1 MVTTNLD
8 KIFNPQNVAII
19 GASDVEGS
27 VGYAIVKNFTQ
38 MGFTGKVF
46 FVNIRKP
53 EILGVKTYPTV
64 DQISE
69 PVDLAIV
76 ATPAKTV
83 PDVMEECGKAHVK
96 GVIIVSAGFKETGS
110 AGKALEEKIL
120 ESARKYGIRVIG
132 PNCIG
137 LIRPRNN
144 LNATFLDKM
153 PKPGN
158 VAFLSQ
164 SGALGSAI
172 LDWALH
178 ENIGFS
184 NFVSVGS
191 MIDVDFGDLID
202 YFGSDP
208 KTKSILMY
216 VEGITEARKFMSA
229 ARHFART
236 KPIIVVK
243 SGKFSESAKA
253 AASHTGSLSGEDS
266 IYDAA
271 FKRAGVVRVNEIADL
286 FNAAEVLG
294 TQPLPKGPRLAIITN
309 AGGPGVMATDSL
321 IAQGGKLAKI
331 SQKTLD
337 SLNAVLPPFWSHGNP
352 VDVLGDA
359 RSERYKAAV
368 EACLN
373 DDNIDGILIIFTQQA
388 VSESVEIAKN
398 IVELVRAKSYQ
409 NKTILTS
416 FMGYGAVQEANSIL
430 NANNI
435 PTYTTPEQ
443 AIRTYM
449 YMYNYQANIDL
460 LYETPEELPVDASPP
475 KRPIMA
481 ILRNAAFEG
490 REVLTEDEAKKILK
504 YYNFPVVKT
513 SAANNVDEAVA
524 FAQEMGFPVVLKI
537 LSPQIIHK
545 SDAGGVI
552 LNVNSPKEVRE
563 AFEILIQRAT
573 AYNPN
578 AQIIGV
584 TVQPMIE
591 KKGHELILGGKTD
604 PVFGP
609 VILFGMGGVGVELF
623 KDYSIGLPPLNTT
636 LIHRMMEETKIYRL
650 LKGWRNAP
658 AVDLKK
664 LDETVLMFSQLLVD
678 FPQIKEIDINPLLI
692 NEKEATILDA
702 RVVVDKETICKR
714 FEPHEHMVISPYPK
728 KYEIL
733 WLLKNGQE
741 VLLRPIKPEDEPM
754 WLEMFQSL
762 SEESIRYRFFQ
773 MLKDT
778 PHEVRVRYC
787 NVDYD
792 REIALVAEMV
802 ENGKRKI
809 LGVSRLSI
817 ESDEKSGEMAFLVSD
832 YWQGLGL
839 GTKMVDYVLD
849 VAKEKGIDKVTA
861 IILQDNYRAL
871 SLTKKMGFSIEYLTD
886 GTVKATL
893 NLQEEDVDFRCA
905 QLKLP
910 EPPQTKVEP
919 SKQEVLKQEIPISE
933 GKKTI
938 KKSQEAASA

>member
-1 MVTTNLD
+1 
-8 KIFNPQNVAII
+8 
-19 GASDVEGS
+19 
-27 VGYAIVKNFTQ
+27 
-38 MGFTGKVF
+38 
-46 FVNIRKP
+46 
-53 EILGVKTYPTV
+53 
-64 DQISE
+64 
-69 PVDLAIV
+69 
-76 ATPAKTV
+76 
-83 PDVMEECGKAHVK
+83 MEECGKAQVK

-120 ESARKYGIRVIG
+120 ESAKKYGIRVIG

-271 FKRAGVVRVNEIADL
+271 FKRAGIVRVNEIADL

-309 AGGPGVMATDSL
+309 AGGPGVMATDAL
-321 IAQGGKLAKI
+321 IAQSGKLAKI

-435 PTYTTPEQ
+435 PTYSTPEQ

-481 ILRNAAFEG
+481 ILRNAAFDG

-513 SAANNVDEAVA
+513 SVANNVDEAVA

-552 LNVNSPKEVRE
+552 LNVNSPREVRE

-591 KKGHELILGGKTD
+591 KKGQEIIIGGKTR
-604 PVFGP
+604 PCIWSSNSFRHGRSRRGTLQR
-609 VILFGMGGVGVELF
+609 LFNWASTV
-623 KDYSIGLPPLNTT
+623 K
-636 LIHRMMEETKIYRL
+636 H
-650 LKGWRNAP
+650 NA
-658 AVDLKK
+658 
-664 LDETVLMFSQLLVD
+664 
-678 FPQIKEIDINPLLI
+678 
-692 NEKEATILDA
+692 
-702 RVVVDKETICKR
+702 
-714 FEPHEHMVISPYPK
+714 HSPYDGR
-728 KYEIL
+728 
-733 WLLKNGQE
+733 N
-741 VLLRPIKPEDEPM
+741 
-754 WLEMFQSL
+754 QSL
-762 SEESIRYRFFQ
+762 PFTE
-773 MLKDT
+773 
-778 PHEVRVRYC
+778 
-787 NVDYD
+787 
-792 REIALVAEMV
+792 
-802 ENGKRKI
+802 
-809 LGVSRLSI
+809 RL
-817 ESDEKSGEMAFLVSD
+817 A
-832 YWQGLGL
+832 
-839 GTKMVDYVLD
+839 
-849 VAKEKGIDKVTA
+849 
-861 IILQDNYRAL
+861 
-871 SLTKKMGFSIEYLTD
+871 
-886 GTVKATL
+886 
-893 NLQEEDVDFRCA
+893 
-905 QLKLP
+905 
-910 EPPQTKVEP
+910 
-919 SKQEVLKQEIPISE
+919 
-933 GKKTI
+933 
-938 KKSQEAASA
+938 

>member
-8 KIFNPQNVAII
+8 KIFNPKNVAII

-27 VGYAIVKNFTQ
+27 VGYAIVKNLTQ
-38 MGFTGKVF
+38 IGFTGKVF

-53 EILGVKTYPTV
+53 DILGVKTYPTV
-64 DQISE
+64 DQIPES
-69 PVDLAIV
+69 VDLAIV

-83 PDVMEECGKAHVK
+83 PDIMEECGKAQVK

-120 ESARKYGIRVIG
+120 ESAKKYGIRVIG

-271 FKRAGVVRVNEIADL
+271 FKRAGIVRVNEIGDL

-373 DDNIDGILIIFTQQA
+373 DENIDGILIVFTQQA

-435 PTYTTPEQ
+435 PTYSTPEQ

-481 ILRNAAFEG
+481 ILRNAAFDD
-490 REVLTEDEAKKILK
+490 REVLTEDEAKKVLK

-513 SAANNVDEAVA
+513 SVANNVDGAVA

-552 LNVNSPKEVRE
+552 LNVNSPNEVRE
-563 AFEILIQRAT
+563 AFEVLIQRAT

-591 KKGHELILGGKTD
+591 KKGHEIIIGGKTD

-636 LIHRMMEETKIYRL
+636 LIHRMMEETKVYRL

-702 RVVVDKETICKR
+702 RIVVDKEKICRK

-787 NVDYD
+787 NIDYD
-792 REIALVAEMV
+792 REIAIVAEMM
-802 ENGKRKI
+802 EKGKRKI
-809 LGVSRLSI
+809 LGVTRLSI

-849 VAKEKGIDKVTA
+849 IAKEKGIDKVNA
-861 IILQDNYRAL
+861 IILQDNYCAL
-871 SLTKKMGFSIEYLTD
+871 SLTKKMGFKIDYLSD

-893 NLQEEDVDFRCA
+893 NLKEEELDLRC
-905 QLKLP
+905 QQPKVSSLVSTKE
-910 EPPQTKVEP
+910 EPKVIAKKVE
-919 SKQEVLKQEIPISE
+919 KHSE
-933 GKKTI
+933 L
-938 KKSQEAASA
+938 ASA

>member
-8 KIFNPQNVAII
+8 KIFNPQSVAII
-19 GASDVEGS
+19 GASDTEGS

-38 MGFTGKVF
+38 MGYSGKVF

-53 EILGVKTYPTV
+53 EILGMKTYPSV
-64 DQISE
+64 DQIPE
-69 PVDLAIV
+69 AVDLAIV

-83 PDVMEECGKAHVK
+83 PDVIEECGKAKVK
-96 GVIIVSAGFKETGS
+96 GVIIVSAGFKETGPG
-110 AGKALEEKIL
+110 GKALEEKI
-120 ESARKYGIRVIG
+120 AVAAKKHGIRVIG

-137 LIRPRNN
+137 VIRPRTN

-172 LDWALH
+172 LDWAIH

-202 YFGSDP
+202 YFGGDP

-243 SGKFSESAKA
+243 SGKFAESAKA
-253 AASHTGSLSGEDS
+253 AASHTGSLSGEDD

-271 FKRAGVVRVNEIADL
+271 FKRAGIVRVSEIADL

-294 TQPLPKGPRLAIITN
+294 TQPLPKGPRLAVITN

-321 IAQGGKLAKI
+321 IAQGGQLAKL

-352 VDVLGDA
+352 IDVLGDA
-359 RSERYKAAV
+359 RADRYKAAV

-373 DDNIDGILIIFTQQA
+373 DENIDGICIVFTQQA

-398 IVELVRAKSYQ
+398 IVELVRSKAYQ

-416 FMGYGAVQEANSIL
+416 FMGFGAVQEANSIL

-443 AIRTYM
+443 AIKTYM
-449 YMYNYQANIDL
+449 YMYNYQRSIEL
-460 LYETPEELPVDASPP
+460 LYETPEELPVDEAPP
-475 KRPIMA
+475 KRPIMV

-504 YYNFPVVKT
+504 YYNFPVVRT
-513 SAANNVDEAVA
+513 AAANTVDEAVA

-552 LNVNSPKEVRE
+552 LNVNSPAKVRE
-563 AFEILIQRAT
+563 AFELLIQRAT

-591 KKGHELILGGKTD
+591 KKGQEIIIGGKTD

-609 VILFGMGGVGVELF
+609 VILFGAGGVGVELF
-623 KDYSIGLPPLNTT
+623 KDYAIGLPPLNTT
-636 LIHRMMEETKIYRL
+636 LIRRMMDETKVYQL
-650 LKGWRNAP
+650 LKGYRGSAP
-658 AVDLKK
+658 VDLKK
-664 LDETVLMFSQLLVD
+664 LEGAMLMFSQLLVD

-692 NEKEATILDA
+692 NEKDATILDA
-702 RVVVDKETICKR
+702 RIVVDKDKVCKK

-728 KYEIL
+728 KYEVL
-733 WLLKNGQE
+733 WTLKNGQE

-754 WLEMFQSL
+754 WLEWFQSL
-762 SEESIRYRFFQ
+762 SEETIRYRFFQ

-792 REIALVAEMV
+792 REIAMVAEMV

-817 ESDEKSGEMAFLVSD
+817 ESDEKSGEMAFIVSD

-839 GTKMVDYVLD
+839 GTKMVDYTLD
-849 VAKEKGIDKVTA
+849 LAKEKGIENVYA
-861 IILQDNYRAL
+861 IMLPDNYRAL
-871 SLTKKMGFSIEYLTD
+871 SLVKKMGFDIKYLSD
-886 GTVKATL
+886 GTVRTDLDLKNEEINSRCTEFLALEQTKGKKEKP
-893 NLQEEDVDFRCA
+893 QEITVTEKQKEA
-905 QLKLP
+905 PPQ
-910 EPPQTKVEP
+910 PPQTAP
-919 SKQEVLKQEIPISE
+919 
-933 GKKTI
+933 T
-938 KKSQEAASA
+938 

>member
-1 MVTTNLD
+1 MGTLNLD
-8 KIFNPQNVAII
+8 KIFDPKNVAIV
-19 GASDVEGS
+19 GASDAEGS

-38 MGFTGKVF
+38 MGFAGKVY

-53 EILGVKTYPTV
+53 EILGVKTYKSV
-64 DQISE
+64 DEIPE
-69 PVDLAIV
+69 PVDLVMI

-83 PDVMEECGKAHVK
+83 PDVMEECGRANVK
-96 GVIIVSAGFKETGS
+96 GVIIVSAGFKETGP
-110 AGKALEEKIL
+110 AGKALEDKIV
-120 ESARKYGIRVIG
+120 EIAKKYNIRVIG

-137 LIRPRNN
+137 MIRPRVN

-153 PKPGN
+153 PKAGN

-172 LDWALH
+172 LDWAIH

-202 YFGSDP
+202 SFGSDP

-243 SGKFSESAKA
+243 SGKFAESAKA
-253 AASHTGSLSGEDS
+253 AASHTGSLSGEDD

-271 FKRAGVVRVNEIADL
+271 FKRAGIVRVNEIADL
-286 FNAAEVLG
+286 FNSAEVLG

-309 AGGPGVMATDSL
+309 AGGPGVMATDAL
-321 IAQGGKLAKI
+321 IAQNGKLAKI
-331 SQKTLD
+331 SQKSLD

-352 VDVLGDA
+352 IDVLGDA
-359 RSERYKAAV
+359 KSERYKAAL

-373 DDNIDGILIIFTQQA
+373 DENIDGILIIFTQQA

-398 IVELVRAKSYQ
+398 IVELVRNKTYQ

-416 FMGYGAVQEANSIL
+416 FMGFGAVQEANSIL

-435 PTYTTPEQ
+435 PTYSTPEQ
-443 AIRTYM
+443 AIKTYM
-449 YMYNYQANIDL
+449 YMYEYQRNIDL
-460 LYETPEELPVDASPP
+460 LYETPEELPLDASPP
-475 KRPIMA
+475 KRPIMV

-490 REVLTEDEAKKILK
+490 REVLTEDEAKKVLK
-504 YYNFPVVKT
+504 YYNFPIVRT
-513 SAANNVDEAVA
+513 AAANNVEEAVT

-545 SDAGGVI
+545 TDAGGVI
-552 LNVNSPKEVRE
+552 LNINTPNEVRE
-563 AFEILIQRAT
+563 AFEVLIQRAT

-591 KKGHELILGGKTD
+591 KKGQEIIIGGKTD

-636 LIHRMMEETKIYRL
+636 LIHRMMEETKVYRL
-650 LKGWRNAP
+650 LKGYRGSTP
-658 AVDLKK
+658 VDLKK
-664 LDETVLMFSQLLVD
+664 LDETMLLFSQLLVD
-678 FPQIKEIDINPLLI
+678 FPQIKEIDINPFLI
-692 NEKEATILDA
+692 SEKEASILDA
-702 RVVVDKETICKR
+702 RIVIDKDAVCKK

-728 KYEIL
+728 GQEIL
-733 WLLKNGQE
+733 WQLKNNQE

-754 WLEMFQSL
+754 WLAMFQSF

-792 REIALVAEMV
+792 REVAIVAEIV

-809 LGVSRLSI
+809 LGVSRVSI
-817 ESDEKSGEMAFLVSD
+817 ETDGKSSEMAFIVSD

-839 GTKMVDYVLD
+839 GTKMVDYALD
-849 VAKEKGIDKVTA
+849 IAKEKGVESVYA
-861 IILQDNYRAL
+861 VMLPDNYRAL
-871 SLTKKMGFSIEYLTD
+871 SLTKKMGFNIEYLSD

-893 NLQEEDVDFRCA
+893 NLRNEDIDTRCPMP
-905 QLKLP
+905 KLP
-910 EPPQTKVEP
+910 EPPQEQTKQQKTAPASTEENKKEA
-919 SKQEVLKQEIPISE
+919 KQKPEIAP
-933 GKKTI
+933 T
-938 KKSQEAASA
+938 

>member
-27 VGYAIVKNFTQ
+27 VGYAIVKNFTKT
-38 MGFTGKVF
+38 GFTGKVF

-64 DQISE
+64 DQILE

-83 PDVMEECGKAHVK
+83 PDVMEECGKAQVK

-110 AGKALEEKIL
+110 EGKALEEKIL
-120 ESARKYGIRVIG
+120 ASARKYGIRVIG

-271 FKRAGVVRVNEIADL
+271 FKRAGIVRVNEIADL

-321 IAQGGKLAKI
+321 ISQGGKLAKI

-373 DDNIDGILIIFTQQA
+373 DENIDGILIVFTQQA

-398 IVELVRAKSYQ
+398 IIELVRAKSYQ

-435 PTYTTPEQ
+435 PTYSTPEQ

-460 LYETPEELPVDASPP
+460 LYETPEELPVDASPS

-481 ILRNAAFEG
+481 ILRNAAFDG

-513 SAANNVDEAVA
+513 SVANNVEEAVA

-552 LNVNSPKEVRE
+552 LNVNSPHEVRE
-563 AFEILIQRAT
+563 AFEVLIQRAT
-573 AYNPN
+573 SYNPN

-591 KKGHELILGGKTD
+591 KKGHEIIIGGKTD

-636 LIHRMMEETKIYRL
+636 LIHRMMEETKVYRL

-658 AVDLKK
+658 TVDLKK
-664 LDETVLMFSQLLVD
+664 LDETILMFSQLLVD

-702 RVVVDKETICKR
+702 RIVVDKEKICRK

-733 WLLKNGQE
+733 WFLKNGKE

-787 NVDYD
+787 NIDYD
-792 REIALVAEMV
+792 REIALVAEIV
-802 ENGKRKI
+802 EDGKRKI
-809 LGVSRLSI
+809 LGVSRLII

-849 VAKEKGIDKVTA
+849 IAKEKGIDKVNA

-871 SLTKKMGFSIEYLTD
+871 SLTKKMGFKIDYLSD

-893 NLQEEDVDFRCA
+893 NLKEEDLDLRC
-905 QLKLP
+905 P
-910 EPPQTKVEP
+910 HTKASSLISTKEAPIVIAKEAEKH
-919 SKQEVLKQEIPISE
+919 SEV
-933 GKKTI
+933 T
-938 KKSQEAASA
+938 SA

>member
-8 KIFNPQNVAII
+8 KIFNPQSVAII

-27 VGYAIVKNFTQ
+27 VGYAIVKNFTN
-38 MGFTGKVF
+38 MGYTGKVYY
-46 FVNIRKP
+46 VNIRKP

-64 DQISE
+64 DQIPE

-83 PDVMEECGKAHVK
+83 PDVMEECGKAKVK
-96 GVIIVSAGFKETGS
+96 GVIIVSAGFKETGPS
-110 AGKALEEKIL
+110 GKALEEKL
-120 ESARKYGIRVIG
+120 LATAKKYGIRVIG

-137 LIRPRNN
+137 IIRPRVN

-153 PKPGN
+153 PKSGN
-158 VAFLSQ
+158 IAFLSQ

-253 AASHTGSLSGEDS
+253 VASHTGSLSGEDS

-271 FKRAGVVRVNEIADL
+271 FKRAGIVRVNEIADL

-321 IAQGGKLAKI
+321 IGQGGKLAKV

-352 VDVLGDA
+352 IDVLGDA
-359 RSERYKAAV
+359 RSDRYKAAV
-368 EACLN
+368 ESCLN
-373 DDNIDGILIIFTQQA
+373 DENIDGILIIFTQQA

-398 IVELVRAKSYQ
+398 IVELVRGKSYQ

-435 PTYTTPEQ
+435 PTYSTPEQ

-449 YMYNYQANIDL
+449 YMYNYQRNIDL
-460 LYETPEELPVDASPP
+460 LYETPEELPVDAAPP

-481 ILRNAAFEG
+481 ILRNAVFEG

-513 SAANNVDEAVA
+513 AVANNVEEAVA
-524 FAQEMGFPVVLKI
+524 FSQEMGFPVVLKI

-552 LNVNSPKEVRE
+552 LNVNSPHEVRE
-563 AFEILIQRAT
+563 AFEVLIQRAT

-591 KKGHELILGGKTD
+591 KKGHEIIIGGKTD

-636 LIHRMMEETKIYRL
+636 LIHRMMDETKIYRL

-692 NEKEATILDA
+692 SPKDATILDA
-702 RVVVDKETICKR
+702 RIVVDKDNVCKK

-728 KYEIL
+728 KYELL

-773 MLKDT
+773 MIKDT

-792 REIALVAEMV
+792 REIAIVAEIV

-849 VAKEKGIDKVTA
+849 IAKEKGIDNVTA

-871 SLTKKMGFSIEYLTD
+871 SLTKKMGFNIEYLTD

-893 NLQEEDVDFRCA
+893 NLKEEDVDFRCT

-910 EPPQTKVEP
+910 EPPTETQE
-919 SKQEVLKQEIPISE
+919 KQQQEIPVSN
-933 GKKTI
+933 GKKVVHKT
-938 KKSQEAASA
+938 QEAASA

>member
-8 KIFNPQNVAII
+8 KVFNPQNVAII

-38 MGFTGKVF
+38 SGFAGKVY
-46 FVNIRKP
+46 FVNIKKP
-53 EILGVKTYPTV
+53 EILGVKTYPAV
-64 DQISE
+64 DQIPE
-69 PVDLAIV
+69 PVDLAMI

-83 PDVMEECGKAHVK
+83 PGVMEECGKAHVK
-96 GVIIVSAGFKETGS
+96 GVIIVSAGFKETGP
-110 AGKALEEKIL
+110 AGKALEDQIGVIAK
-120 ESARKYGIRVIG
+120 KYGIRVIG

-137 LIRPRNN
+137 VLRPRIN

-172 LDWALH
+172 LDWAIH

-202 YFGSDP
+202 YFGGDP

-253 AASHTGSLSGEDS
+253 AASHTGSLSGEDGV
-266 IYDAA
+266 YDAA
-271 FKRAGVVRVNEIADL
+271 FKRAGIVRVSEIADL

-294 TQPLPKGPRLAIITN
+294 TQPLPKGENLAIITN

-321 IAQGGKLAKI
+321 IGFGGKLAKL
-331 SQKTLD
+331 SQKSMD
-337 SLNAVLPPFWSHGNP
+337 SLNAILPPFWSHGNP
-352 VDVLGDA
+352 IDVLGDA
-359 RSERYKAAV
+359 KADRYKAAV
-368 EACLN
+368 DAALN
-373 DDNIDGILIIFTQQA
+373 DENVDGILVIFTQQA

-398 IVELVRAKSYQ
+398 IVELVRNKPYQ

-416 FMGYGAVQEANSIL
+416 FMGFGAVQEANNIL

-435 PTYTTPEQ
+435 PTYSTPEQ
-443 AIRTYM
+443 ALKTYM
-449 YMYNYQANIDL
+449 YMYNYQRNIDL

-481 ILRNAAFEG
+481 ILRNAAFED

-504 YYNFPVVKT
+504 YYNFPVVRT
-513 SAANNVDEAVA
+513 AAANNVDEAVA
-524 FAQEMGFPVVLKI
+524 FATEMGFPVVLKI

-552 LNVNSPKEVRE
+552 LNVNSPREVRD
-563 AFEILIQRAT
+563 AFELLIQRAT

-591 KKGHELILGGKTD
+591 KKGHEVIIGGKTD

-609 VILFGMGGVGVELF
+609 IILFGMGGVGVELF
-623 KDYSIGLPPLNTT
+623 KDVSIGLPPLNTT
-636 LIHRMMEETKIYRL
+636 LIRRMMEETKVYRL
-650 LKGWRNAP
+650 LKGFRGQP
-658 AVDLKK
+658 AVDLKR
-664 LDETVLMFSQLLVD
+664 LDETILLFSQLLVD

-692 NEKEATILDA
+692 SEKEACILDA
-702 RVVVDKETICKR
+702 RIVVDKDKVCKK

-754 WLEMFQSL
+754 WLEWFQSL

-792 REIALVAEMV
+792 REVAMVAEMV

-809 LGVSRLSI
+809 LGVTRLSV
-817 ESDEKSGEMAFLVSD
+817 ESDGRHGEMAFIVSD

-839 GTKMVDYVLD
+839 GTKLVDYTLD
-849 VAKEKGIDKVTA
+849 IAKEKGVEDVYA
-861 IILQDNYRAL
+861 IMLQDNYRAL
-871 SLTKKMGFSIEYLTD
+871 SLTKKMGFNIEYLSD
-886 GTVKATL
+886 GTVKGTL
-893 NLQEEDVDFRCA
+893 NLKEEDIDFRCA
-905 QLKLP
+905 QKSLP
-910 EPPQTKVEP
+910 EPPQETPAKAAEAIPLVEA
-919 SKQEVLKQEIPISE
+919 
-933 GKKTI
+933 KKPV
-938 KKSQEAASA
+938 KESHEAASPT